1 MPRLQIPV
9 TEMSCASC
17 VLRVEQALLRI
28 PGVTGAAVNL
38 SQEKADLELDAS
50 VQAATLVQALDKAGY
65 PARLEKVELSVS
77 GMSCASCV
85 ARIEKALLSIPGMI
99 RAQVN
104 LASEHVLTDFISGTV
119 STAELIQTI
128 RASGYDAVVLTD
140 NLEEEHSRKTREQTA
155 LQRLLVFAAALT
167 LPVFVIEMGAHLI
180 PDFHHWIMANIGQ
193 SLSWKI
199 QFLLCT
205 AVLFGPGRAFLSK
218 GLPAIWRRAP
228 DMNSLVATGALSAW
242 GYSVIAT
249 FAGSWLPAGTEYVYY
264 EAAAVIVTLILLGR
278 FLEARAKG
286 HTGDAIQK
294 LLGLQAKTAR
304 LERDGDI
311 VEVNIDTLQ
320 IGDVLHV
327 RPGERIAV
335 DGQVISG
342 SSFVDESMLTG
353 EALPVERK
361 TDDIV
366 VGGTLNKHGALRI
379 RVSKI
384 GKDTVLARII
394 QMVEQAQSAKLPIQA
409 LVDRVTSVFV
419 PVVMTV
425 AIVTVLVWL
434 VFGPQPALSFAL
446 VNGVAVLIIAC
457 PCAMGLATPTSIM
470 VGTGRAAEL
479 GVLFRKG
486 QALQTLR
493 DARVV
498 ALDKTGTLTN
508 GKPELTDFVVQN
520 GFDADDTLS
529 LLASIEHSSEHP
541 IAEAIVRAAQK
552 RQLPLYP
559 VNKFVAVAGMGVRAS
574 VRGHDIFIGADRFL
588 LQQGIML
595 DSVHSVSSA
604 LAEADK
610 TPLYAMIDGQLAA
623 VIAVAD
629 TIKDGTPAAIRAFHA
644 LGLKVAMITGDN
656 RNTANAIA
664 AQLGID
670 EVMAEVLPQG
680 KVEAVRAL
688 RLRFGNIAFV
698 GDGIN
703 DAPALAEADT
713 GIAVGTGT
721 DIAIESA
728 DVVLM
733 GGDLKGVV
741 NALAISK
748 ATIRNIRQ
756 NLFWAFA
763 YNAALIPVAA
773 GVLYPLNGT
782 LLSPMLAAGAMAMSS
797 IFVVGNALRLRT
809 FKAPSV

>member
-1 MPRLQIPV
+1 MQRLQIPV

-17 VLRVEQALLRI
+17 VLRVEKALLGI
-28 PGVTGAAVNL
+28 PGVTGATVNL
-38 SQEKADLELDAS
+38 SQEKADVEFDAG
-50 VQAATLVQALDKAGY
+50 VPAATLLQALDKAGY
-65 PARLEKVELSVS
+65 PARLEKIELSVS

-85 ARIEKALLSIPGMI
+85 ARIEKALLLIPGMI

-104 LASEHVLTDFISGTV
+104 LATEHVHTDFISGTV
-119 STAELIQTI
+119 SPAQLIQTI
-128 RASGYDAVVLTD
+128 RTAGYDASVLSD
-140 NLEEEHSRKTREQTA
+140 NLEEEHSRKAREQTA
-155 LQRLLVFAAALT
+155 LQRSLTFSAALT
-167 LPVFVIEMGAHLI
+167 LPVFIIEMGGHLI
-180 PDFHHWIMANIGQ
+180 PEFHHWIMANIGQ
-193 SLSWKI
+193 SLSWKV

-218 GLPAIWRRAP
+218 GLPAIWRRVP

-242 GYSVIAT
+242 GYSVVAT
-249 FAGSWLPAGTEYVYY
+249 FAGSWLPADAQHVYY

-286 HTGDAIQK
+286 RTGDAIKK
-294 LLGLQAKTAR
+294 LLNLQAKTAR
-304 LERDGDI
+304 IERDGDV
-311 VEVNIDTLQ
+311 VEVAIETLQ
-320 IGDVLHV
+320 IADRLHI

-335 DGQVISG
+335 DGQVIAG
-342 SSFVDESMLTG
+342 HSFVDESMLTG
-353 EALPVERK
+353 EALPVERGAG
-361 TDDIV
+361 DNV
-366 VGGTLNKHGALRI
+366 VGGTLNKQGTLTI
-379 RVSKI
+379 RVSTV
-384 GKDTVLARII
+384 GSDTVLARII

-409 LVDRVTSVFV
+409 LVDKVTSVFV
-419 PVVMTV
+419 PVVMTLAV
-425 AIVTVLVWL
+425 ITVLVWL
-434 VFGPQPALSFAL
+434 VFGPQPAMSFAL

-486 QALQTLR
+486 QALQSLR

-498 ALDKTGTLTN
+498 ALDKTGTLTK
-508 GKPELTDFVVQN
+508 GKPELTDFAVQN

-529 LLASIEHSSEHP
+529 LLASIEQSSEHP
-541 IAEAIVRAAQK
+541 IAEAIVRAAQA
-552 RQLPLYP
+552 RQLPLYT
-559 VNKFVAVAGMGVRAS
+559 VDSFVAVAGMGVRAS
-574 VRGHDIFIGADRFL
+574 VRGHDIFVGADRFM
-588 LQQGIML
+588 LQQGIAL
-595 DSVHSVSSA
+595 DRVESISAA
-604 LAEADK
+604 LAEVGK
-610 TPLYAMIDGQLAA
+610 SPLYAMIDGQLAA

-629 TIKDGTPAAIRAFHA
+629 TIKDSAPATVRALHA

-656 RNTANAIA
+656 RKTATAIA

-688 RLRFGNIAFV
+688 RLRFGNVAFV

-703 DAPALAEADT
+703 DAPALAAADT

-733 GGDLKGVV
+733 GDDLKGVV

-809 FKAPSV
+809 FKAPSA

>member
-17 VLRVEQALLRI
+17 VLRVEQALLKI

-604 LAEADK
+604 LAEAGK

-688 RLRFGNIAFV
+688 RERFGNIAFV